1 MTTPSSRPGG
11 AASLIGTVV
20 GGRYKLE
27 RVIGE
32 GGMSAV
38 YEGEHV
44 HMHKPV
50 AVKVLSPEMSK
61 SSEAVERF
69 HREAMAASRIDH
81 PNVAAATDF
90 GELEDKSFFLVLELI
105 AGKTLRDVLREGRFP
120 ARRTLHVARQIASA
134 LARAHSLN
142 IVHRDLKP
150 ENVMLMSRGGDEDF
164 VKILDFGIAKLP
176 VKELAPD
183 ATPSELAPLTQLGM
197 VYGTPEYMSPEQA
210 MGKPIDARADLY
222 SLGVIMFEM
231 LAGVRPWDDDN
242 KAVLL
247 GKHVS
252 QPIPTIAEKSPDANV
267 PSEVEAIVRKLMA
280 KSPDDRYAKTE
291 DALVAIDAILAR
303 PPEPVVLPGQ
313 AFTVPL
319 PAAQGPVKKTF
330 RDRARSLLDRVKSL
344 LARVKSAI
352 DRLEP
357 RLPLDKIP
365 LKIPPRQ
372 KLYALIG
379 AALFVL
385 LLLIGAFVL
394 VLGFAFRS
402 TDDKKDGGA
411 AAAVDHRAKIHA
423 AAQAGDHASVVREAA
438 VWAAGPHSDKDAD
451 EIARAV
457 EAASAAQE
465 DAAFE
470 LMEHKLGAAGVDALY
485 DLAYGAPSQSTANAA
500 LTTRAKKS
508 LQDDALKSKMS
519 PALTVT
525 LAIKTTQDVCA
536 AKTKYFAQAASVGDA
551 RTEAVLA
558 PLLKKTG
565 CGRRGRVDCHP
576 CLRTGDDSVEKTVA
590 AIRAR
595 VDAGAP

>member
-1 MTTPSSRPGG
+1 M
-11 AASLIGTVV
+11 SLIGTVV

-105 AGKTLRDVLREGRFP
+105 TGKTLREVVAGGKLP
-120 ARRTLHVARQIASA
+120 VRRALHVARQIASA
-134 LARAHSLN
+134 LSRAHALE

-150 ENVMLMSRGGDEDF
+150 ENVMLTSRAGDEDF
-164 VKILDFGIAKLP
+164 VKILDFGIAKLA
-176 VKELAPD
+176 VKDLAPD
-183 ATPSELAPLTQLGM
+183 ATPSEAAPLTQLGM

-231 LAGVRPWDDDN
+231 LAGVRPWDDAN

-252 QPIPTIAEKSPDANV
+252 APIPTIAEMAPDADT
-267 PSEVEAIVRKLMA
+267 PADVEAIVRKLMA
-280 KSPDDRYAKTE
+280 KSPDERYAKTE
-291 DALVAIDAILAR
+291 DATAAIDAILAR

-319 PAAQGPVKKTF
+319 PASQRLVKKP
-330 RDRARSLLDRVKSL
+330 LLDRIES
-344 LARVKSAI
+344 
-352 DRLEP
+352 

-372 KLYALIG
+372 KLYALMG
-379 AALFVL
+379 AAGLVVL
-385 LLLIGAFVL
+385 LIMGVFVSVFAL
-394 VLGFAFRS
+394 VLRS
-402 TDDKKDGGA
+402 TTAKKDTTTT
-411 AAAVDHRAKIHA
+411 AAVDHRANIRA
-423 AAQAGDHASVVREAA
+423 AAQTGDSATVVREAA
-438 VWAAGPHSDKDAD
+438 DWTAGPHSDRDAT
-451 EIARAV
+451 EIAQAV
-457 EAASAAQE
+457 EAASTAQE
-465 DAAFE
+465 DVAFE

-485 DLAYGAPSQSTANAA
+485 DLAYGAPSQSPQNASVTAH
-500 LTTRAKKS
+500 AKKS
-508 LQDDALKSKMS
+508 LQDDAVKSHMS
-519 PALTVT
+519 PALAVT
-525 LAIKTTQDVCA
+525 IGIKATQNVCD
-536 AKTKYFAQAASVGDA
+536 AKPKYFAQAASVGDA

-558 PLLKKTG
+558 PLLKKSG
-565 CGRRGRVDCHP
+565 CGRRGRADCHA
-576 CLRTGDDSVEKTVA
+576 CLRAGDDSVEKTVA

-595 VDAGAP
+595 MDGGAP

>member
-1 MTTPSSRPGG
+1 V
-11 AASLIGTVV
+11 SLIGTVV

-105 AGKTLRDVLREGRFP
+105 TGKTLREVVAEGKLP
-120 ARRTLHVARQIASA
+120 VRRALHVARQIASA
-134 LARAHSLN
+134 LSRAHALA

-150 ENVMLMSRGGDEDF
+150 ENVMLTSRAGDEDF
-164 VKILDFGIAKLP
+164 VKILDFGIAKVA
-176 VKELAPD
+176 VKDLAPD
-183 ATPSELAPLTQLGM
+183 ATPSEAAPLTQLGM

-210 MGKPIDARADLY
+210 MGKPIDSRADLY
-222 SLGVIMFEM
+222 SLGVILFEM
-231 LAGVRPWDDDN
+231 LAGVRPWDDPN

-252 QPIPTIAEKSPDANV
+252 ATIPTIAEMAPDADT
-267 PSEVEAIVRKLMA
+267 PADVEAIVRKLMA
-280 KSPDDRYAKTE
+280 KSPDERYAKTE
-291 DALVAIDAILAR
+291 DATAAIDAILAR

-319 PAAQGPVKKTF
+319 PVSQRLVKKP
-330 RDRARSLLDRVKSL
+330 LLDRIES
-344 LARVKSAI
+344 
-352 DRLEP
+352 

-372 KLYALIG
+372 KLYALMG
-379 AALFVL
+379 AAGLVVL
-385 LLLIGAFVL
+385 LIMGVFVT
-394 VLGFAFRS
+394 VLALALRS
-402 TDDKKDGGA
+402 TTAKKDTTTT
-411 AAAVDHRAKIHA
+411 AAVDHREKIRA
-423 AAQAGDHASVVREAA
+423 AAQTGDSATVVREAA
-438 VWAAGPHSDKDAD
+438 DWTAGPHSDREAT
-451 EIARAV
+451 EVAQAV
-457 EAASAAQE
+457 EAAAPSQE
-465 DAAFE
+465 DVAFE
-470 LMEHKLGAAGVDALY
+470 LMEHKLGAAGIDALY
-485 DLAYGAPSQSTANAA
+485 DLAYGAPSQSSQNASVTA
-500 LTTRAKKS
+500 RAKKS
-508 LQDDALKSKMS
+508 LQDEAVKSHMS

-525 LAIKTTQDVCA
+525 IGIKTTQNVCD
-536 AKTKYFAQAASVGDA
+536 AKPKYFAQAASVGDA
-551 RTEAVLA
+551 RTEALLA
-558 PLLKKTG
+558 PLLKKNG
-565 CGRRGRVDCHP
+565 CGRRGRADCHA
-576 CLRTGDDSVEKTVA
+576 CLRAGDDSVEKTIA

-595 VDAGAP
+595 LDGGA

>member
-1 MTTPSSRPGG
+1 VTTPSSRPGG

-38 YEGEHV
+38 YAGEHV

-105 AGKTLRDVLREGRFP
+105 SGKTLRDVVREGKFSV
-120 ARRTLHVARQIASA
+120 RRTLHVARQIGSA
-134 LARAHSLN
+134 LARAHGLD

-150 ENVMLMSRGGDEDF
+150 ENVMLTSRAGDEDF
-164 VKILDFGIAKLP
+164 VKILDFGIAKLV
-176 VKELAPD
+176 VKDFSPD
-183 ATPSELAPLTQLGM
+183 ATPSEQAPLTQLGM

-231 LAGVRPWDDDN
+231 LAGVRPWDDEN

-252 QPIPTIAEKSPDANV
+252 QPIPAIADKSPDAGT
-267 PSEVEAIVRKLMA
+267 PPDVEAIVRKLMA
-280 KSPDDRYAKTE
+280 KSPDERYAKAE
-291 DALVAIDAILAR
+291 DATAAIDAILAR

-319 PAAQGPVKKTF
+319 PAAQRLVKKTP
-330 RDRARSLLDRVKSL
+330 RERVQAVIDRVKAGL
-344 LARVKSAI
+344 DKI
-352 DRLEP
+352 EP

-365 LKIPPRQ
+365 LKIPTRQ
-372 KLYALIG
+372 KLYAVMG
-379 AALFVL
+379 AAAL
-385 LLLIGAFVL
+385 VL
-394 VLGFAFRS
+394 VLVIGGFITVLAMMLRS
-402 TDDKKDGGA
+402 PDSKKDATTA
-411 AAAVDHRAKIHA
+411 AAIDHRAKIEA
-423 AAQAGDHASVVREAA
+423 AAKAGDHATVVREAA

-470 LMEHKLGAAGVDALY
+470 LMEHKLGAAGADALY

-508 LQDDALKSKMS
+508 LQDDAVKSHMS

-525 LAIKTTQDVCA
+525 LNIKTTQNVCD
-536 AKTKYFAQAASVGDA
+536 AKTKYFSQAASSGDS
-551 RTEAVLA
+551 RTEAALV

-565 CGRRGRVDCHP
+565 CGRRGRFDCHA

-595 VDAGAP
+595 MDGGT

>member
-1 MTTPSSRPGG
+1 MTIPSSRPGG

-105 AGKTLRDVLREGRFP
+105 AGKTLRDAIRDGKFP

-134 LARAHSLN
+134 LARAHSLG

-150 ENVMLMSRGGDEDF
+150 ENVMLTSRAGDEDF

-176 VKELAPD
+176 VKDLAPD
-183 ATPSELAPLTQLGM
+183 ATPSEAAPLTQLGM

-231 LAGVRPWDDDN
+231 LAGARPWDDDN

-252 QPIPTIAEKSPDANV
+252 QPIPAIADKSPDANV
-267 PSEVEAIVRKLMA
+267 PDEIEAIVRKLMA
-280 KSPDDRYAKTE
+280 KSPDERYAKTE
-291 DALVAIDAILAR
+291 DALAAIDAILAR
-303 PPEPVVLPGQ
+303 PPQPVMPGQ
-313 AFTVPL
+313 TFTVPL
-319 PAAQGPVKKTF
+319 PASQRLVKKPLL
-330 RDRARSLLDRVKSL
+330 DRFKALPARFKSLLDRV
-344 LARVKSAI
+344 
-352 DRLEP
+352 EP

-365 LKIPPRQ
+365 LKLPPRQ
-372 KLYALIG
+372 KLYAVMG
-379 AALFVL
+379 AAGLVFVL
-385 LLLIGAFVL
+385 LIAGL
-394 VLGFAFRS
+394 VTILALAFRTTES
-402 TDDKKDGGA
+402 KKDTTTA
-411 AAAVDHRAKIHA
+411 ASVDHRAKVQA
-423 AAQAGDHASVVREAA
+423 AAQAGDYASVVREAA
-438 VWAAGPHSDKDAD
+438 MFVAGPHSDRDAD
-451 EIARAV
+451 EVARAV

-485 DLAYGAPSQSTANAA
+485 DLAYGAPSQSAANAA
-500 LTTRAKKS
+500 LTARAKKS
-508 LQDDALKSKMS
+508 LQDDAVKSKMS
-519 PALTVT
+519 PALSVT
-525 LAIKTTQDVCA
+525 LNIKTTQNICD
-536 AKTKYFAQAASVGDA
+536 AKTKYFSQAASSGDA
-551 RTEAVLA
+551 RTESVLV
-558 PLLKKTG
+558 PYLKKGG

-590 AIRAR
+590 AIRSR
-595 VDAGAP
+595 MDGGAQ

>member
-1 MTTPSSRPGG
+1 MTIPSSRPGG

-105 AGKTLRDVLREGRFP
+105 TGKTLRDALREGRFN

-134 LARAHSLN
+134 LARAHSLG

-150 ENVMLMSRGGDEDF
+150 ENVMLTSRAGDEDF

-176 VKELAPD
+176 MKELAPD
-183 ATPSELAPLTQLGM
+183 ATPSDAAPLTQLGM

-210 MGKPIDARADLY
+210 TGKPIDARADLY

-231 LAGVRPWDDDN
+231 LAGVRPWDDEN

-252 QPIPTIAEKSPDANV
+252 QPVPKIAEKAPDAGV
-267 PSEVEAIVRKLMA
+267 PDEIEAIVRKLMA

-291 DALVAIDAILAR
+291 DATAAIDAILAR
-303 PPEPVVLPGQ
+303 PPQPVVLPGQ

-319 PAAQGPVKKTF
+319 PASQRLVKKPLS
-330 RDRARSLLDRVKSL
+330 DHLKALPARFASLLDRV
-344 LARVKSAI
+344 
-352 DRLEP
+352 EP

-365 LKIPPRQ
+365 LEIPPRQ
-372 KLYALIG
+372 KLYALMG
-379 AALFVL
+379 ALALVL
-385 LLLIGAFVL
+385 LLLLGGFVTIL
-394 VLGFAFRS
+394 ALAFRGAES
-402 TDDKKDGGA
+402 KKDTPTA
-411 AAAVDHRAKIHA
+411 SAVDHRAKVQA
-423 AAQAGDHASVVREAA
+423 AAQAGDYAGVVREAA
-438 VWAAGPHSDKDAD
+438 IFVASPHAD
-451 EIARAV
+451 RDTDEVARAV

-470 LMEHKLGAAGVDALY
+470 LMEHKLGAAGADALY
-485 DLAYGAPSQSTANAA
+485 DLAYGAPSQSAANAA
-500 LTTRAKKS
+500 LTARAKKS
-508 LQDDALKSKMS
+508 LQDDAVKSHMS
-519 PALTVT
+519 PALAVT
-525 LAIKTTQDVCA
+525 LDIKTTQNVCD
-536 AKTKYFAQAASVGDA
+536 AKTKYFARAASSGDA

-558 PLLKKTG
+558 PYLKKGG
-565 CGRRGRVDCHP
+565 CGRRGRNDCHP

-595 VDAGAP
+595 MDAGASP